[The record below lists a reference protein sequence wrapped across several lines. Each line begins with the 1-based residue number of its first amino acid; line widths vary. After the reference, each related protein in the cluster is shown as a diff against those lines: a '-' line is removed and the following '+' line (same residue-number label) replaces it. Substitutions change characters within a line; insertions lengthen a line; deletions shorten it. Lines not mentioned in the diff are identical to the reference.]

1 MEYYTRRMKSQLTI
15 LAMAGAILVPAI
27 AQAATPQQVLNSA
40 LANVNPST
48 PAMSMGDLNIR
59 TTDKSYSSK
68 TPSQDIQ
75 AQLGLNGRTVPSQG
89 SAEGSLAVKNV
100 QGKAMGMTI
109 PSTDNPATI
118 EWKVVGGEFYAR
130 VSKASDAVV
139 NALKMVG
146 VNAASAVGTWV
157 KADVGSL
164 LSLNGSVTSAANVA
178 GVPTSKL
185 GSLNVLTP
193 KALQVL
199 SVEKRWKENSN
210 DMMRLRVRI
219 SPTFINNAMNADL
232 AKVDKKAKDAAAQR
246 KAIIAAYSQVRTFA
260 SKVQMAVN
268 VNVTKNTISRV
279 ETFIKAQEPLKTCKM
294 NKANKQVCSTTGT
307 RITEVRSGFT
317 VQGSSSS
324 PVIAPSN
331 AITIQDLMKAA
342 GK

>member
-1 MEYYTRRMKSQLTI
+1 MKSQLTI

-40 LANVNPST
+40 LANINPST

-59 TTDKSYSSK
+59 TTDKSYASK

-89 SAEGSLAVKNV
+89 SAEGTLAVKKV
-100 QGKAMGMTI
+100 EGKAMGVTI
-109 PSTDNPATI
+109 PTTNDPATI
-118 EWKVVGGEFYAR
+118 EWKVVGGAFYAR

-139 NALKMVG
+139 GALKLIG
-146 VNAASAVGTWV
+146 VNAANAVGTWV

-164 LSLNGSVTSAANVA
+164 LSMNGNVANSASLA
-178 GVPTSKL
+178 GVPTSQL
-185 GSLNVLTP
+185 GSVNVMTP

-199 SVEKRWKENSN
+199 SVEKRWKEGSD

-219 SPTFINNAMNADL
+219 SPTFINNAMNAEL
-232 AKVDKKAKDAAAQR
+232 AKVNKKAKDAAAQR
-246 KAIIAAYSQVRTFA
+246 KAIVAAYAQVRTFA
-260 SKVQMAVN
+260 SKVQIAVN

-279 ETFIKAQEPLKTCKM
+279 ETFMKQQEPMKTCKL
-294 NKANKQVCSTTGT
+294 NKANRQVCTTTGIRT
-307 RITEVRSGFT
+307 TEVRSGFT
-317 VQGSSSS
+317 VKGSSASS
-324 PVIAPSN
+324 ISAPTN
-331 AITIQDLMKAA
+331 AITIQDLMSAV